1 MPKIKNINDLVE
13 ALAEEREAL
22 KKDPRLLNQTIALTD
37 NAGKILAAAKL
48 KMEYANQSGGVLE
61 DDFFGCQRVP
71 GQQTVKAL
79 NAPK

>member
-48 KMEYANQSGGVLE
+48 KMEYANQSGGVLD

-71 GQQTVKAL
+71 VSES
-79 NAPK
+79 